1 MRCSSPRC
9 TSPVTTATSR
19 SLCTRPVT
27 VCHILNRGLSPL
39 PLNVSLAC
47 LLLTQLV
54 KLLLKFSAD
63 VNVSGE
69 VGDRPLHL
77 AAARGFLGIVK
88 LLTAEG
94 SKADSEGR
102 TARFSQLILNG
113 TTYDKL

>member
-1 MRCSSPRC
+1 M
-9 TSPVTTATSR
+9 
-19 SLCTRPVT
+19 
-27 VCHILNRGLSPL
+27 
-39 PLNVSLAC
+39 SLAC

-63 VNVSGE
+63 VNASGE

-102 TARFSQLILNG
+102 TARFSQLIYNI
-113 TTYDKL
+113 